1 MTADLWLVN
10 SGHYGGHMKT
20 ATVRQF
26 RDRATKLLKE
36 REPIIITRKGQIIG
50 FFVPAAGDALPL
62 EIKRDLF
69 YTLTDQIGSTMKE
82 RGVTEKAILG
92 DFEKTR
98 KARRRR

>member
-1 MTADLWLVN
+1 
-10 SGHYGGHMKT
+10 MKT

-26 RDRATKLLKE
+26 RDRATSLLKQD
-36 REPIIITRKGQIIG
+36 EPIVVTRRGTIVG
-50 FFVPAAGDALPL
+50 FFLPAAGEALPL

-69 YTLTDQIGSTMKE
+69 STLTDEIWASMTNHHL
-82 RGVTEKAILG
+82 TEDAILA